1 MGKTREPGGLPS
13 VIGGLLDFS
22 KTCLSKTGTRHKS
35 NPPDE
40 RKKGDANVRYIFGFN
55 PDRYLHCC
63 SRWIMLHNLREKK
76 IAATTA
82 IVTAVT
88 M

>member
-1 MGKTREPGGLPS
+1 MKGGLPS
-13 VIGGLLDFS
+13 GFGG
-22 KTCLSKTGTRHKS
+22 T

-40 RKKGDANVRYIFGFN
+40 RKEGDANVRYIFGLDS
-55 PDRYLHCC
+55 DRYLHCR
-63 SRWIMLHNLREKK
+63 SRWIVLHNLREKK